1 MDGRSLE
8 RRFVA
13 LRRRVMLIGGAAAV
27 GWAVVIL
34 FVLAVVAAWFDLLWE
49 LSPQV
54 RLGLDVLLV
63 VAGLTA
69 VSIGLWQAW
78 SRTARHTLAR
88 RLDRTAGTGGQ
99 ILSGY
104 ELSRSDWAEPADQPL
119 TRGLAGIAVA
129 RAATLA
135 EGIPPADVVPLRS
148 VARVAAGLA
157 AAGLAALGLIFFC
170 PGLTATQSLRF
181 ADPFGDHPP
190 YSRIAFHVEPGDVRV
205 LYGGGLDVFVTTE
218 GPPPERVELVLSAD
232 DSVREEVL
240 PMFQGREG
248 HWRTVLARV
257 TSDARYYARARRSR
271 SHQFKIDV
279 ITIPK
284 LVDVRFRVVQP
295 EYARRAVYQGV
306 MPEGGIAGLAGTRV
320 QVWAESN
327 RPLSYGT
334 LTTASGGEE
343 QNVRLEPVEGS
354 PTVVSGWFEIHSAGP
369 LSVGITDVAGHEA
382 REKFAGSIVLLPD
395 EKPFI
400 RMLQPPALAFATPE
414 VTLPV
419 VVSGEDDCGISSVQ
433 LFRSLNDSRAL
444 PMDFEV
450 PRPSATR
457 FDGQQTLPLSA
468 YGLQPGDV
476 IKLFARI
483 EDNDP
488 AGAKGAESSLVTVQI
503 ISQQDFERM
512 QRMREGLEA
521 LASKYHQADRRLES
535 LAADNEELRKAIE
548 AVPDEELTDENRESL
563 RQSSQRLREEAQ
575 EIRKSAKHLLPYDLD
590 PALVD
595 RLTELADS
603 LEEAAAGLESEN
615 LQTQSRKGATKQLDE
630 LREKLAGDK
639 QKFDTE
645 ATEPIEHLEKI
656 YPLIEDQA
664 RFTALYQQQRDL
676 AERLA
681 SLKGLD
687 SNNTSQVKARMR
699 TLEDEQNRLREEMN
713 ALLDDIETHATRLP
727 DDEKL
732 DDLRSTAQQFADL
745 VRLSGAGEAML
756 ECETGLASFTGTD
769 AHVGA
774 QKAADMLEQFLAKG
788 KAMDGEGRACLKFQ
802 PGLEQA
808 LGNTIDQLL
817 GEAGLGGSGP
827 GSNGYSMRRSA
838 LNNVGLFGALPGVEE
853 RSGKGSGDGKPG
865 RGAGQKLAGSH
876 DDGSVITGQN
886 LRTAAGTAAE
896 GVPPR
901 YRSRVGAYFQRIAE
915 ETPAE

>member
-13 LRRRVMLIGGAAAV
+13 LRRRVMLIGGVATV

-49 LSPQV
+49 LSPET
-54 RLGLDVLLV
+54 RLALDGLLV
-63 VAGLTA
+63 VAGLMA
-69 VSIGLWQAW
+69 VGFGLWRAW
-78 SRTARHTLAR
+78 SRTGRPSLAR

-104 ELSRSDWAEPADQPL
+104 ELSRSTWTIAPDQPL
-119 TRGLAGIAVA
+119 TQGLAGIAVA

-135 EGIPPADVVPLRS
+135 EGIPPAEVVPLRGM
-148 VARVAAGLA
+148 ARVAAGLA
-157 AAGLAALGLIFFC
+157 ATGLAALGLIFFL
-170 PGLTATQSLRF
+170 PALTATQSLRF
-181 ADPFGDHPP
+181 TDPFGDHPP
-190 YSRIAFHVEPGDVRV
+190 YSRIVFHVEPGDVRV
-205 LYGGGLDVFVTTE
+205 LYGGGLDVLVTTE
-218 GPPPERVELVLSAD
+218 GPPPDRVELVLCAD
-232 DSVREEVL
+232 DAGHEEAL

-248 HWRTVLARV
+248 QWRTVLTRV

-306 MPEGGIAGLAGTRV
+306 MPDGGIAGLAGTQV
-320 QVWAESN
+320 QVWAQSN
-327 RPLSYGT
+327 RPLSYGSLT
-334 LTTASGGEE
+334 LVSDGQQ
-343 QNVRLEPVEGS
+343 QNVRLDPVEGS
-354 PTVVSGWFEIHSAGP
+354 PDVVTGSFEIRSAGP
-369 LSVGITDVAGHEA
+369 LSVGVTDVAGHQS
-382 REKFAGSIVLLPD
+382 REKFSGSIVLLPD

-400 RMLQPPALAFATPE
+400 RVLQPPPLAFATPE
-414 VTLPV
+414 ATLPV
-419 VVSGEDDCGISSVQ
+419 LVSGEDDCGISSVQ

-444 PMDFEV
+444 PMEFDV
-450 PRPSATR
+450 ARPSTTR

-468 YGLQPGDV
+468 YGLQPGDA

-535 LAADNEELRKAIE
+535 LAAGNEELRKSL
-548 AVPDEELTDENRESL
+548 DESEEVELTEENRESL
-563 RQSSQRLREEAQ
+563 RDASRRLREEAQ

-595 RLTELADS
+595 RLTDLADS
-603 LEEAAAGLESEN
+603 LEEAAASLESEN
-615 LQTQSRKGATKQLDE
+615 LQTLTRAAAIKQLDE

-639 QKFDTE
+639 KEFDTG
-645 ATEPIEHLEKI
+645 ATMPLEHLEKI

-664 RFTALYQQQRDL
+664 RFTAVYQQQRDL

-699 TLEDEQNRLREEMN
+699 NLEDEQNRLREELS
-713 ALLDDIETHATRLP
+713 ALLDAIDAHVAQLP
-727 DDEKL
+727 EDDRL
-732 DDLRSTAQQFADL
+732 DDLRTTAQEFADL
-745 VRLSGAGEAML
+745 VRLSGASEDML
-756 ECETGLASFTGTD
+756 ECETGLAAFSGTGGH
-769 AHVGA
+769 AGA
-774 QKAADMLEQFLAKG
+774 QKAADMLERFLAKG
-788 KAMDGEGRACLKFQ
+788 KGMDGEGRACLKFQ

-817 GEAGLGGSGP
+817 AEAGLGQSGQGGS
-827 GSNGYSMRRSA
+827 GYSMRRSA
-838 LNNVGLFGALPGVEE
+838 LNNVGLFGSLPGMDPL
-853 RSGKGSGDGKPG
+853 SGKGSRDGMPG
-865 RGAGQKLAGSH
+865 RGAGQKMAGSH
-876 DDGSVITGQN
+876 DDGSVITGQS
-886 LRTAAGTAAE
+886 LRTAAGAAAE